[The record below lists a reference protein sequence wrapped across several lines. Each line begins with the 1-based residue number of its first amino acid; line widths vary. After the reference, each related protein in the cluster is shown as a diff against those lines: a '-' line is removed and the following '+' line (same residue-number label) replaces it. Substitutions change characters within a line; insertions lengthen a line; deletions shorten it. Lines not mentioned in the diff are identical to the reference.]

1 MSFADHSFITVVY
14 PHTRMSESPKKQRLT
29 PAQKVKFADAA
40 KTITPIK
47 YKKEVEVVVPSY
59 A

>member
-1 MSFADHSFITVVY
+1 
-14 PHTRMSESPKKQRLT
+14 MSESPKKQRLM